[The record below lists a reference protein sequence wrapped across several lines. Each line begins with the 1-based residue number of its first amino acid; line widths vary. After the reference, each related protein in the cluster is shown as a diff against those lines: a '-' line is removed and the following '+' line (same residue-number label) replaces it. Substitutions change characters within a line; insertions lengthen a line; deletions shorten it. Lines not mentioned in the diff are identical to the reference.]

1 MVGSTRWATKAVLVI
16 GLVIAGRG
24 LGGGPPQPDASADAS
39 DASANGVYW
48 YADQDRPAPP
58 LPAALPLR
66 VRIPSIGVDA
76 PLVPLS
82 LDRAG
87 HLVPPP
93 ESHPH
98 LAGWYA
104 GGTVPGSAGPAIIA
118 GHVDNGRG
126 PAVFY
131 GLGALSRGDTV
142 DVVRA
147 DRRTA
152 VFLVDRV
159 QVFPKDRFPDA
170 EVYGPTSVPALRLIT
185 CGGGYHAGQG
195 YLGNVVVFAHL
206 VSRPAS

>member
-1 MVGSTRWATKAVLVI
+1 MLGSRRSVARAVLVL

-24 LGGGPPQPDASADAS
+24 LGGGPPQPDASAADN
-39 DASANGVYW
+39 ANGVYW

-58 LPAALPLR
+58 LPAATPLR

-76 PLVPLS
+76 PLASLS

-87 HLVPPP
+87 RLVPPP
-93 ESHPH
+93 EGRRN

-104 GGTVPGSAGPAIIA
+104 DGTAPGSAGPAIIA
-118 GHVDNGRG
+118 GHVDNAHG

-131 GLGALSRGDTV
+131 ALGSLSRGDTV

-152 VFLVDRV
+152 VFLVDQVRV
-159 QVFPKDRFPDA
+159 FDKDHFPDNQ
-170 EVYGPTSVPALRLIT
+170 VYGPTPLAALRLIT
-185 CGGGYHAGQG
+185 CGGGYRAGQG

-206 VSRPAS
+206 VRRPPS

>member
-1 MVGSTRWATKAVLVI
+1 MGGSTRLAAKAVLVI

-24 LGGGPPQPDASADAS
+24 LGSGPPQPDASAEG
-39 DASANGVYW
+39 ANGVYW

-58 LPAALPLR
+58 MPAALPLR

-76 PLVPLS
+76 PLTALS
-82 LDRAG
+82 LDRTG

-93 ESHPH
+93 ESRTN

-104 GGTVPGSAGPAIIA
+104 DGTVPGAAGPAIIA
-118 GHVDNGRG
+118 GHVDNGHG

-152 VFLVDRV
+152 VFLVDSV
-159 QVFPKDRFPDA
+159 QVFAKDKFPDKD
-170 EVYGPTSVPALRLIT
+170 VYGPTSVAALRLIT
-185 CGGGYHAGQG
+185 CGGGYQAGKG

-206 VSRPAS
+206 VSRPPG

>member
-1 MVGSTRWATKAVLVI
+1 MGDSTRLTAKVVLVV

-24 LGGGPPQPDASADAS
+24 LGGGPPQPDAGAAN
-39 DASANGVYW
+39 ANGVYW
-48 YADQDRPAPP
+48 YADRDRPAPP

-76 PLVPLS
+76 PLTALS
-82 LDRAG
+82 LDRTG
-87 HLVPPP
+87 RLVPPP
-93 ESHPH
+93 EARRN

-118 GHVDNGRG
+118 GHVDNAHG

-131 GLGALSRGDTV
+131 GLGALSQGDTV

-152 VFLVDRV
+152 VFLVDKV
-159 QVFPKDRFPDA
+159 EVFPKDRFPDK
-170 EVYGPTSVPALRLIT
+170 EVYGPTSIPALRLIT
-185 CGGGYHAGQG
+185 CGGGYRAGRG

-206 VSRPAS
+206 VSRPAG

>member
-1 MVGSTRWATKAVLVI
+1 MGGSSRLAAKVALVV
-16 GLVIAGRG
+16 GLVVAGRG
-24 LGGGPPQPDASADAS
+24 LGSGPPQPDASTGAG
-39 DASANGVYW
+39 ANGVYW

-76 PLVPLS
+76 PLTALS
-82 LDRAG
+82 LDRTG

-93 ESHPH
+93 EARRN

-104 GGTVPGSAGPAIIA
+104 GGTVPGAAGPAIIA
-118 GHVDNGRG
+118 GHVDNGLG

-131 GLGALSRGDTV
+131 GLGALSQGDTV

-152 VFLVDRV
+152 VFLVDSVR
-159 QVFPKDRFPDA
+159 VFPKARFPDQ
-170 EVYGPTSVPALRLIT
+170 EVYGPTSIAALRLIT
-185 CGGGYHAGQG
+185 CGGGYRAGHG

-206 VSRPAS
+206 VSRPPG

>member
-1 MVGSTRWATKAVLVI
+1 MGGSTRLAAKAVLVL

-24 LGGGPPQPDASADAS
+24 LGGGPPQPDTSAAG
-39 DASANGVYW
+39 SANGVYW

-58 LPAALPLR
+58 LPEAPPLR

-76 PLVPLS
+76 PLTALS

-93 ESHPH
+93 ESRRN

-104 GGTVPGSAGPAIIA
+104 DGTAPGSAGPAIIA
-118 GHVDNGRG
+118 GHVDNDRG

-131 GLGALSRGDTV
+131 GLGALSQGDTV

-159 QVFPKDRFPDA
+159 QVYPKDRFPDDD
-170 EVYGPTSVPALRLIT
+170 VYGPTSIAALRLIT
-185 CGGGYHAGQG
+185 CGGGYRAGQG

-206 VSRPAS
+206 VDRHA